1 MDRLLQ
7 YLHTHY
13 YLAGVAGLVAVA
25 VAVYEFRARAQDFSA
40 VLPQEAIR
48 LMNQGAVV
56 FDVRGKDSHE
66 GGHITGARV
75 LTEDQ
80 IASAGESL
88 KKYKQKT
95 VVVYCDQGIRA
106 ATVVKRLHAQGFT
119 QVFNLKGGLAAWRA
133 EGLPLQRG

>member
-13 YLAGVAGLVAVA
+13 YLAAVAALVAVA

-56 FDVRGKDSHE
+56 FDVRGKESHE

-80 IASAGESL
+80 IASAGESRS
-88 KKYKQKT
+88 
-95 VVVYCDQGIRA
+95 VGPPCRA
-106 ATVVKRLHAQGFT
+106 RAIISEKR
-119 QVFNLKGGLAAWRA
+119 K
-133 EGLPLQRG
+133 GLPRLGDPLRTRRLQAGRLRRKLFVRA

>member
-13 YLAGVAGLVAVA
+13 YLAGVAALVAVA

-56 FDVRGKDSHE
+56 FDVRDKDSHAA
-66 GGHITGARV
+66 GHITGARV
-75 LTEDQ
+75 LTEEQ
-80 IASAGESL
+80 VASAGESL
-88 KKYKQKT
+88 KKYKQKNII
-95 VVVYCDQGIRA
+95 VYCDQGVRA
-106 ATVVKRLHAQGFT
+106 AAIVKRLHAQGFT
-119 QVFNLKGGLAAWRA
+119 QVFNLKGGLSAWRT